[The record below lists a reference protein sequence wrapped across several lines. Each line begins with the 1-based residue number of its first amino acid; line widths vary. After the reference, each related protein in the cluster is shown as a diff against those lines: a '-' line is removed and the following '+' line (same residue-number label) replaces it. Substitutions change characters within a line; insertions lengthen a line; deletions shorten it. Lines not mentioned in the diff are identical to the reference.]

1 MCLKSFFFPH
11 SPIFLINPER
21 IENLTCC
28 LVHVWSWICV
38 CTWWCDMSTAADLLF
53 SALFTK
59 PVTPEQPT
67 PLAHSPRHLTLVP
80 HISLIASDLCFSHW
94 LPVLLFKSFLF
105 FSFFFLTNQL
115 ENVNW
120 GDWTQIH
127 NRESLPL
134 ISKKH
139 FHNLSWAIFNKFA
152 ANKNEVCY
160 HKCSI
165 PHQLVKLGDLFI
177 TRSALGILWKRAA
190 LVFFS
195 KCSLVLAQRPPG
207 WKGIEWLLQ
216 QLLLE

>member
-1 MCLKSFFFPH
+1 MCFKAANHRKHSKYSKHYYIMMCLKSFFFPH

-28 LVHVWSWICV
+28 LLCVWSWICV

-67 PLAHSPRHLTLVP
+67 PLAQSPRHLTLVP

-105 FSFFFLTNQL
+105 FSFTNQL
-115 ENVNW
+115 ENLNW
-120 GDWTQIH
+120 GDWTQLH

-139 FHNLSWAIFNKFA
+139 FHNLSWAIFN
-152 ANKNEVCY
+152 
-160 HKCSI
+160 
-165 PHQLVKLGDLFI
+165 
-177 TRSALGILWKRAA
+177 
-190 LVFFS
+190 
-195 KCSLVLAQRPPG
+195 
-207 WKGIEWLLQ
+207 LLQ
-216 QLLLE
+216 QKWSMLQQMLHPASTSETRWSLHYTFCTWHSLKKGCTCVF